1 MTKSRLWESRRA
13 ALLLGREPSGILWPE
28 QCELLSKKW
37 ILHKSGSANCHIILQ
52 IIRVLLIGNLHA
64 SFKSSIGKGPYKQTG
79 QAQIGPI
86 LPSPSFLHHQAIPL
100 PINDLKKACR
110 SPIVAAPRLQ
120 SCSPHWCCMNKPWDQ
135 KHIKLSFAMAFS
147 CSLKN

>member
-13 ALLLGREPSGILWPE
+13 ALLLGKEPSGILWPE

-86 LPSPSFLHHQAIPL
+86 LPSPSFSHHQAITRPPTNQRSKEGV
-100 PINDLKKACR
+100 PIPH
-110 SPIVAAPRLQ
+110 S
-120 SCSPHWCCMNKPWDQ
+120 SCSQITD
-135 KHIKLSFAMAFS
+135 LFS
-147 CSLKN
+147 TLMLHEQALGPKAHKIVLCNGIFL